1 MNGTKRSWDDMDD
14 AAAAAAAAAAAVTM
28 DSFTAAFGN
37 HGQDHSTVTITT
49 DGTRLDD
56 NASAAS
62 RQKSCNACVRGKR
75 RCDKRTPQCSRC
87 SAKGLDC
94 IYQKLPPGASTAET
108 CSSAGA
114 SAANLTTESATE
126 SARPLGS
133 VSAAAT
139 AGGTVPASCA
149 GLHTVSSSSAAST
162 ASCVSDVPEFDM
174 SFDMDSLGTDTSP
187 ESLQADIGVSLG
199 NSTHGSGGLD
209 FSIVDLMAQTAGG
222 EHDIWNLHPFAETT
236 TDKLQIPP
244 VPTGHCNMTP
254 PSMLHQNL
262 QQLQPIRDL
271 SLIKDADATCMEID
285 PLAVH
290 DPNTRIGYIVSFL
303 TSMHGTF
310 TQTRALPFMHPRLWV
325 GQLPKVIL
333 AAFSASSAYT
343 ACGPANK
350 GWTVRLLVDAGREI
364 HREGERAISNEDKL
378 SRVQALLILN
388 SMRIFDGDLGLR
400 AAAEREVPVLISWL
414 KELNSIRENLEM
426 EESLG
431 GVNAAVREKSPK
443 SWESWVFLESCRRTL
458 ITSYAIICI
467 SCMLK
472 SETPP
477 LANDDM
483 WHDDIGFTASRHLWD
498 APNSVEFYRAWREKP
513 QFSIQNMVFKDFWMY
528 ARPDDCDDFTK
539 LMLTTQVGLDAMAHF
554 MNGDA
559 AIPVNPGRAP

>member
-14 AAAAAAAAAAAVTM
+14 AATAAAAAVTM
-28 DSFTAAFGN
+28 DSFTATFGN
-37 HGQDHSTVTITT
+37 HSHDHSTVTITT

-56 NASAAS
+56 KASAAS

-108 CSSAGA
+108 CSPAGA
-114 SAANLTTESATE
+114 SAANLTTSSATE

-133 VSAAAT
+133 VTSSCPVSAAAAGGGT
-139 AGGTVPASCA
+139 AGPVSAPSCA
-149 GLHTVSSSSAAST
+149 GLHTVSSSSAASS

-174 SFDMDSLGTDTSP
+174 GFDMDSLGTDTSP
-187 ESLQADIGVSLG
+187 ESLQADIGVPLS

-209 FSIVDLMAQTAGG
+209 FSIVDLMAQTAGE
-222 EHDIWNLHPFAETT
+222 EHDIWNLHSFAETT
-236 TDKLQIPP
+236 TDKLQVPA
-244 VPTGHCNMTP
+244 VPTGHCTMTP

-271 SLIKDADATCMEID
+271 SLIKDADAACMEID
-285 PLAVH
+285 PLSVH
-290 DPNTRIGYIVSFL
+290 DPNTRIGYTVSFL
-303 TSMHGTF
+303 TSMHSTF

-364 HREGERAISNEDKL
+364 HREGERAVSNEDKL

-388 SMRIFDGDLGLR
+388 SIRIFDGDLGLR
-400 AAAEREVPVLISWL
+400 AAAEREVPVLMSWL

-426 EESLG
+426 EETLG
-431 GVNAAVREKSPK
+431 GVVNAAVREKPPK
-443 SWESWVFLESCRRTL
+443 SWEVCFCLIRCRAHYYTM
-458 ITSYAIICI
+458 S
-467 SCMLK
+467 S
-472 SETPP
+472 
-477 LANDDM
+477 
-483 WHDDIGFTASRHLWD
+483 FTD
-498 APNSVEFYRAWREKP
+498 
-513 QFSIQNMVFKDFWMY
+513 
-528 ARPDDCDDFTK
+528 
-539 LMLTTQVGLDAMAHF
+539 
-554 MNGDA
+554 
-559 AIPVNPGRAP
+559 